1 MAAVASPS
9 SRNQTPST
17 LRSVSSAFASYTNAN
32 FSPGASPLIP
42 TRSPSSSSF
51 GHHHR
56 SSSPSLPPPATS
68 SSVRFSLEQRPGS
81 PGQRSMTVTKNER
94 KTGAVA
100 SSTSNHQRRTCMCS
114 PTTHP
119 GSFRCSYHKRVAEQQ
134 KQTAS
139 IQCASSSSGNTLNL
153 RRCAMQNSL
162 VRIGGVEGE
171 VVKRALSA
179 LIRPSSHNH
188 RRREAFQPRPSRLS
202 VMSKAQ
208 DW

>member
-9 SRNQTPST
+9 SRNQTPSS
-17 LRSVSSAFASYTNAN
+17 LRSVSSPFASYT
-32 FSPGASPLIP
+32 GASPLIP
-42 TRSPSSSSF
+42 TRSPS
-51 GHHHR
+51 
-56 SSSPSLPPPATS
+56 LPPPPTS
-68 SSVRFSLEQRPGS
+68 SSVRFSLE
-81 PGQRSMTVTKNER
+81 QRSMTVTKNER
-94 KTGAVA
+94 KTGAV
-100 SSTSNHQRRTCMCS
+100 SNHQRRTCMCS

-119 GSFRCSYHKRVAEQQ
+119 GSFRCSYHKQQ

-139 IQCASSSSGNTLNL
+139 IHCASSWSGNTLNL

-171 VVKRALSA
+171 LVKRALSA

-208 DW
+208 DS